1 MSDLASNNEEL
12 LARINDLIK
21 ANNLTQV
28 ELANKAQIEESA
40 FSKSM
45 NNKRKFTINELGDIS
60 KALNV
65 TLDYLVNG
73 TESDTASASVP
84 KHIDVDDIVNNQAML
99 TSRNHALS
107 DEDRKAIRALLT
119 TYLNSDEGQDRL
131 RRFGGYGDDGKKT
144 EDEK

>member
-45 NNKRKFTINELGDIS
+45 NSKRKFTINELGDIS

-73 TESDTASASVP
+73 TESDTASDSVP

-107 DEDRKAIRALLT
+107 DEDRNAIRALLT
-119 TYLNSDEGQDRL
+119 TYLNSAEGQDRL
-131 RRFGGYGDDGKKT
+131 RKFGGYGDDGKKQ
-144 EDEK
+144 DESD

>member
-1 MSDLASNNEEL
+1 MASNNEEL

>member
-1 MSDLASNNEEL
+1 MASNNEEL

-45 NNKRKFTINELGDIS
+45 NSKRKFTINELGDIS

-73 TESDTASASVP
+73 TESDTASDSVP

-107 DEDRKAIRALLT
+107 DEDRNAIRALLT
-119 TYLNSDEGQDRL
+119 TYLNSAEGQDRL
-131 RRFGGYGDDGKKT
+131 RKFGGYGDDGKKQ
-144 EDEK
+144 DESD